1 MRTYRIRILWLL
13 NQLNSVKKK
22 IGKNIPIHGLKPD
35 INRNER
41 QLEFFKEIFSD
52 FLINELVDF
61 LLKDG
66 GGGLPSAFH
75 LLEDL
80 RRQGLSAQMFN
91 ICSIERNSIL
101 LSVINL
107 LVSILLIYTDFKIL
121 ENIRGY
127 A

>member
-22 IGKNIPIHGLKPD
+22 IGKNIPIHGLK
-35 INRNER
+35 
-41 QLEFFKEIFSD
+41 LEFFKEIFSD

-107 LVSILLIYTDFKIL
+107 LVSILLSYTDFKII